1 MARGVLTRIQ
11 PPRTPSNVE
20 TLVICIW
27 RDFPLVCPIL
37 ANAGEVLFVYTGV
50 GEGAVVPQD
59 VVRVRIDPSVL
70 AISAEAF
77 ELLQKLENVQLHE
90 SLHLIGEEVFF
101 YCTALKEVQ
110 LSDGVKQIGQSA
122 FAYCKFTK
130 FRSPP
135 LVTIIPVGMLEG
147 CINMFSLELPE
158 HY

>member
-1 MARGVLTRIQ
+1 M
-11 PPRTPSNVE
+11 
-20 TLVICIW
+20 
-27 RDFPLVCPIL
+27 

-90 SLHLIGEEVFF
+90 SLHLIGEDVFF

-122 FAYCKFTK
+122 FAYCNFTK
-130 FRSPP
+130 FRSPS